1 MNVIAECRE
10 ARLSLWSCPPFLFII
25 MGFVDI
31 TAMLGSYLLANR
43 FLDEGQIVLLITAV
57 AVFIFVIGNFIIQG
71 FNQIAEANRIKTEFI
86 AIVSHQLR
94 SPLSVFKWVLD
105 AVTHAKGNAPRDSTT
120 ESYLAML
127 QENSEKMI
135 QLVNMLLEV
144 SRLEAGRLTVR
155 AEPIRLDLLTDE
167 AVHTYNAYA
176 HASNV
181 TIRYQSTPNFAP
193 VRGDKEKIKMVI
205 QNLIDNAIRYSKSGG
220 EVVISLAFR
229 DPHTAEWKI
238 RDSGIGIA
246 PEHQRYIFQKF
257 YRTQQAVQHQTQGS
271 GLGLYIARSLI
282 VAQGGNMGFDSSPGR
297 GTTFWFTLPVY
308 VSSTNTP

>member
-1 MNVIAECRE
+1 MNVVAECRA
-10 ARLSLWSCPPFLFII
+10 ARLSLWSCPPFLFIV

-31 TAMLGSYLLANR
+31 SVMLGSYLLANR
-43 FLDEGQIVLLITAV
+43 FLDEGQTIVLITAV
-57 AVFIFVIGNFIIQG
+57 AVFIFIIGNFIIQG

-105 AVTHAKGNAPRDSTT
+105 AIMRAKGNAPRDATT

-144 SRLEAGRLTVR
+144 SRLEAGRLVVR
-155 AEPIRLDLLTDE
+155 AEPIRLDLLTEE
-167 AVHTYNAYA
+167 AVRTYAAYA

-181 TIRYQSTPNFAP
+181 TIRYQAP
-193 VRGDKEKIKMVI
+193 PHFSPARGDKEKIKMII

-220 EVVISLAFR
+220 DVTIGLAFR
-229 DPHTAEWKI
+229 DPRTIAWTI

-271 GLGLYIARSLI
+271 GLGLYIAHSLI
-282 VAQGGNMGFDSSPGR
+282 AAQGGDMGFDSFPGR
-297 GTTFWFTLPVY
+297 GTTFWFTLPVF
-308 VSSTNTP
+308 VSSADT